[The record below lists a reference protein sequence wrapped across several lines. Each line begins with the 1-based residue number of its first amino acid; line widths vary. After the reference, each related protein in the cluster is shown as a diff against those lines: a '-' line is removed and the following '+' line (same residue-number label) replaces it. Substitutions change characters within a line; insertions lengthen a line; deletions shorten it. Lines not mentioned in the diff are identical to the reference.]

1 MHKSKAEVTELLDLS
16 CIIKHKH
23 KKKQTQWCLL
33 LWMTA
38 IINRWAAHTGQWNTT
53 CCAKGG
59 HGIKMPDWTMGGSKK
74 KKNQCRH
81 MKTNQ
86 ATRAVSKVEC
96 ETGRSGLGSY
106 LLLFVGL
113 GPPTKWTSPTS
124 IDRDQVLPNALFTVQ
139 FNHILEGRSPLA
151 PQQSQQ
157 RYFRDRFAIIW
168 TMTTIFCHFA
178 SVHHK
183 NWFEVKTMMW
193 LKCRPWL

>member
-1 MHKSKAEVTELLDLS
+1 MRKSKQRWQVVEPELHN
-16 CIIKHKH
+16 KTQT
-23 KKKQTQWCLL
+23 KKKTQWCLL

-38 IINRWAAHTGQWNTT
+38 IINRWAAHTGHLNTT

-59 HGIKMPDWTMGGSKK
+59 HGIKMPDWTMGGSKEI
-74 KKNQCRH
+74 QCRH
-81 MKTNQ
+81 MKTHQ

-139 FNHILEGRSPLA
+139 FNHILEGRTPLA

-168 TMTTIFCHFA
+168 TMSKFLLFCLCT
-178 SVHHK
+178 SQKLIWSK
-183 NWFEVKTMMW
+183 NHDVTEV
-193 LKCRPWL
+193 